1 MATAV
6 APRLRHNC
14 RADSRSKNERIR
26 ALTGSEFRDIMKK
39 IIGGAVALVVLVAA
53 YWGWA
58 LAGAAQLASA
68 ASRGDAEAVIERIDL
83 TSLSRSLSSQ
93 ISRAWLE
100 QNPQLQKL
108 LADRQG
114 GVINAAAAE
123 MLLRAFLTPENLTA
137 LLNQGHSGDSDIGA
151 LLRMPAL
158 GEAFRG
164 GLAETVT
171 HSYFDG
177 PASFVVGL
185 DSPDGRYGVHM
196 NLSGTTWRLSGL
208 DIPEVVTAR
217 LARQIADRVGGL
229 VDRPGG

>member
-1 MATAV
+1 M
-6 APRLRHNC
+6 R
-14 RADSRSKNERIR
+14 
-26 ALTGSEFRDIMKK
+26 K
-39 IIGGAVALVVLVAA
+39 IIGGAVALVILVAA

-68 ASRGDAEAVIERIDL
+68 ASRGDAEGVIERIDL
-83 TSLSRSLSSQ
+83 SSLSRSLSSQ

-108 LADRQG
+108 LAEQQG

-123 MLLRAFLTPENLTA
+123 MLLRAFLTPENLAA
-137 LLNQGHSGDSDIGA
+137 LLNQGHSGDADVGT
-151 LLRMPAL
+151 LFRMPAL

-164 GLAETVT
+164 GLVQTVT

-177 PASFVVGL
+177 PANFVVGL

-196 NLSGTTWRLSGL
+196 NLSGATWRLSAL